1 VDPSRTELGIIE
13 EIVRRETRFL
23 RHYAGKVLDNQDPL
37 GKGRVLVAIMELGH
51 SSEDE
56 GPWAWPR
63 YRGGQVTPEKG
74 EHVEVYFMAGD
85 PGRPVY
91 IGKMAEMKDSEVRGY
106 EGPHTRVL
114 FSDETED
121 MQIVYDEEGKVLK
134 IIGADSGAVVEVTS
148 SGATIEVTGTGAIK
162 VTPAAGQNVVLNN
175 GVQNCN
181 NLPSCI
187 MTGAPHGTNPQVKV

>member
-1 VDPSRTELGIIE
+1 MDPSRTELGIIE

-23 RHYAGKVLDNQDPL
+23 RHYTGKVLDNQDPL
-37 GKGRVLVAIMELGH
+37 GKGRVLVAIAEFGQ

-56 GPWAWPR
+56 GPWTWPR
-63 YRGGQVTPEKG
+63 YRGGQVTPERG
-74 EHVEVYFMAGD
+74 EFVEVYFMAGD

-91 IGKMAEMKDSEVRGY
+91 IGKMAEMKDSKVKGY

-121 MQIVYDEEGKVLK
+121 MRIVYDEDGKALR
-134 IIGADSGAVVEVTS
+134 ITGAKGAFVVEVTNE
-148 SGATIEVTGTGAIK
+148 GAVSI
-162 VTPAAGQNVVLNN
+162 TPGAGQNVVLNN